1 MADNKRMLK
10 MDMFLCDFLK
20 NREEKMSFEEVFS
33 QAFAKMS
40 PMHSIVRKY
49 SDNKER
55 EEPIVRK
62 GKLKP
67 VEFKIESRGGN
78 KKVTSI
84 RNLDEFLIDAK
95 ELQHQIRTQISVSA
109 SVEYANA
116 AAAPNSYTISVQGNQ
131 IAHISEILRSEW
143 TRVNTHTQF
152 KLKLLFLIV
161 L

>member
-1 MADNKRMLK
+1 MQMENNKRMLK
-10 MDMFLCDFLK
+10 MDMYLCDLVR
-20 NREEKMSFEEVFS
+20 NREETMSFEELFN
-33 QAFAKMS
+33 QTFAKLS

-55 EEPIVRK
+55 EEPIIRK

-78 KKVTSI
+78 KKITSI

-116 AAAPNSYTISVQGNQ
+116 AASPNSYIISVQGNQ
-131 IAHISEILRSEW
+131 ISHISEILRSG
-143 TRVNTHTQF
+143 F
-152 KLKLLFLIV
+152 FSLFIY
-161 L
+161 